1 MQMNERTTRDV
12 LVLDLKGRL
21 TTMDGGA
28 QRMRDRVTAVLFD
41 GQSKVLLNLADVPH
55 IDSCALGQLA
65 LCKTA
70 ALKMNGI
77 VKLFGM
83 TGRVVQLLTI
93 TKLTTEFETFDTEQE
108 ALDSFLVTA

>member
-1 MQMNERTTRDV
+1 MQMTERLNGDV
-12 LVLDLKGRL
+12 FVLDIKGRL

-28 QRMRDRVTAVLFD
+28 QRMRDRVVSALLD
-41 GQSKVLLNLADVPH
+41 GQSKVLLNLAEVPH

-70 ALKMNGI
+70 ARKTNGT

-93 TKLTTEFETFDTEQE
+93 TKLTTEFDTYDTERD

>member
-1 MQMNERTTRDV
+1 MQMTERLNGDV
-12 LVLDLKGRL
+12 FVLDLKGRL

-28 QRMRDRVTAVLFD
+28 QLMRDRVTAVLA
-41 GQSKVLLNLADVPH
+41 GGHSKVLLNLADVPH

-65 LCKTA
+65 VCKTA
-70 ALKMNGI
+70 ARKANGT

-83 TGRVVQLLTI
+83 TSRVVQLLTI
-93 TKLTTEFETFDTEQE
+93 TRLTTEFDTYATEQE

>member
-1 MQMNERTTRDV
+1 MQMNERTNRGV

-28 QRMRDRVTAVLFD
+28 QRMRDRVTTALFE
-41 GQSKVLLNLADVPH
+41 GQSKVALNLSEVPH

-65 LCKTA
+65 LCLTA
-70 ALKMNGI
+70 ARKTHGSI
-77 VKLFGM
+77 KLFGM

-93 TKLTTEFETFDTEQE
+93 TKLTTEFDTYDTEQE
-108 ALDSFLVTA
+108 ALDSYLVTA

>member
-1 MQMNERTTRDV
+1 MQMNERTNRGV

-28 QRMRDRVTAVLFD
+28 QRMRDRVTTALFE
-41 GQSKVLLNLADVPH
+41 GQKVVLNLSEVPH

-65 LCKTA
+65 LCLTA
-70 ALKMNGI
+70 ARKTSGS
-77 VKLFGM
+77 VKLCGM

-93 TKLTTEFETFDTEQE
+93 TKLTTEFETYDAEQD
-108 ALDSFLVTA
+108 ALDSYLVTA

>member
-1 MQMNERTTRDV
+1 MQMNERTTNDV
-12 LVLDLKGRL
+12 FVLDLKGKL

-28 QRMRDRVTAVLFD
+28 QRMRDRVTTVLFE
-41 GQSKVLLNLADVPH
+41 GQPRVLLNLGEVPH

-70 ALKMNGI
+70 AIKNRGT
-77 VKLFGM
+77 VKLFGV

-93 TKLTTEFETFDTEQE
+93 TKLIQEFEMYDTEQE

>member
-1 MQMNERTTRDV
+1 MEIRERLTRDV
-12 LVLDLKGRL
+12 LVLDITGRL

-28 QRMRDRVTAVLFD
+28 QWMRDRVTTALLD
-41 GQSKVLLNLADVPH
+41 GHSKVVLNLADVPH

-70 ALKMNGI
+70 ARKANGI

-83 TGRVVQLLTI
+83 TARVVQLLTI
-93 TKLTTEFETFDTEQE
+93 TRLTTEFETYNTEQE